1 MLLVEETGVP
11 GENHLSNV
19 TDKLFH
25 VMLCR
30 VHLVMSWIRTHNI
43 SGYMGLLK
51 EALIPK
57 EIIRS
62 GKAMNRQFNGQ
73 TEMDKKTND
82 GQRNTTRKTKEQY
95 RIH

>member
-1 MLLVEETGVP
+1 
-11 GENHLSNV
+11 
-19 TDKLFH
+19 
-25 VMLCR
+25 
-30 VHLVMSWIRTHNI
+30 
-43 SGYMGLLK
+43 MGLLK

-57 EIIRS
+57 EMIRS

-95 RIH
+95 RIR